1 MLIVNIRVCKVPF
14 TSVLFTNIRCNDNE
28 NLVAVHVT
36 KLQFCLAESELGEGR
51 VESFGPFLF
60 VKVFLY
66 SFDCFLSMFF
76 KATLS

>member
-36 KLQFCLAESELGEGR
+36 KLQFCFAESEPGEGR
-51 VESFGPFLF
+51 VESFGPF
-60 VKVFLY
+60 
-66 SFDCFLSMFF
+66 
-76 KATLS
+76 

>member
-51 VESFGPFLF
+51 GG
-60 VKVFLY
+60 
-66 SFDCFLSMFF
+66 
-76 KATLS
+76 